1 MTATSLLLF
10 VSLGSV
16 DRCDTEL
23 SLSPGG
29 VYHRRSSYSDS
40 TASSSR
46 AKERAA
52 GKAPQPP
59 EQQITMFYNGQIWVC
74 DVTEIQ
80 ARAIISSAK
89 REMEDVEAQKQ
100 SSRRQGSSFPR
111 PDATPSAPTRP
122 PPPPLNRSLSVKRS
136 LQRFLQNRKTRAV
149 ESSPYG
155 HHRETAI

>member
-1 MTATSLLLF
+1 MTATNLLLF
-10 VSLGSV
+10 VSLGSI

-29 VYHRRSSYSDS
+29 VYHGHSSYSNS
-40 TASSSR
+40 SASSSR
-46 AKERAA
+46 VEEKAA

-59 EQQITMFYNGQIWVC
+59 EQQITMFYNGQICVC

-80 ARAIISSAK
+80 AKAIISSAK

-100 SSRRQGSSFPR
+100 SSRRQGSSFPP

-122 PPPPLNRSLSVKRS
+122 PPSLNRSLSMKRS
-136 LQRFLQNRKTRAV
+136 LQRFLLNRKTRAV
-149 ESSPYG
+149 DSSPYS
-155 HHRETAI
+155 HHHETAI